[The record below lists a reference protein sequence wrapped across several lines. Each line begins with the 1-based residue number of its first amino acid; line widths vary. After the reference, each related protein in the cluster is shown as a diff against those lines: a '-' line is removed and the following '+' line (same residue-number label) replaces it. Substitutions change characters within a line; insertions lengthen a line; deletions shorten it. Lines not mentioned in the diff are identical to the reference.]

1 MENLKLTDN
10 AISHVAQLLQV
21 AILTGTDIVD
31 NLRTAQFVLKEGA
44 IEISPDYFESFNEN
58 VEKMLREAQAISQSA
73 TSDEDSTISLSAT
86 SDEDS

>member
-31 NLRTAQFVLKEGA
+31 NLRSAQFVVKNGA
-44 IEISPDYFESFNEN
+44 IEISPDYFENFNANLER
-58 VEKMLREAQAISQSA
+58 MMQEA
-73 TSDEDSTISLSAT
+73 STLNQNSTEEAET
-86 SDEDS
+86 NE